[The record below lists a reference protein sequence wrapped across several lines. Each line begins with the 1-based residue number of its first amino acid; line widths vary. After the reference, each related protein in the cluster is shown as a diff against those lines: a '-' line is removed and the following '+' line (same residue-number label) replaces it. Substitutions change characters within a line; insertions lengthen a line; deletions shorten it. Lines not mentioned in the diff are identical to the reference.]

1 MYILNKENEMA
12 TLKKLKKGPIG
23 SHNPCVITS
32 ELQLAGLRRDVRKGY
47 IELYGND
54 IGFDEYFNDPDSSI
68 WTYFTKEVK

>member
-1 MYILNKENEMA
+1 MA
-12 TLKKLKKGPIG
+12 TLEKLKKEPLGNL
-23 SHNPCVITS
+23 NPTVITS

-68 WTYFTKEVK
+68 WTYFTNEVK